1 MAWLWLAPRTSI
13 GCLGYRQLIR
23 SIRHITQ
30 QTLRDRIEMTSLSQH
45 CDRIL
50 DPGTPPLSY
59 EVVGDTG
66 TGKTVLLEK
75 LAERCRDDGLLV
87 LSIETPRFNHAKDPD
102 LAAIDACLAL
112 ISEFRT
118 SIDDFQRQH
127 PESEASVTAAKD
139 ALGRARNPAFWHHLV
154 SNSTAK
160 INVTHAEESVI
171 IGGVNIYNGQMIE
184 LSLLLSILQ
193 QQTEEAL
200 RGLADEYTLAVLVD
214 DVDRLDGTSV
224 QEWLRTLLRKIR
236 TRHTVTARRSAGG
249 FGNRGRTAADR
260 TIRLQNMTPEEVGA
274 YLEEQGLVFAEEDAH
289 GLFELTDGHGFAVAA
304 WCDIALNGGA
314 ARLTD
319 LLELVRGGQYDED
332 FTKLI
337 ESIQGAV
344 DQIAADVLGYQV
356 PLFGLL
362 TIAER
367 VTPGLITMLEGD
379 GRRPSQ
385 DEADKIYQ
393 LLVPRGFLTVV
404 DRRVEEG
411 ASLPRAISEVARPRL
426 LRDDPVEFQALHS
439 WAELYERQRVDL
451 DRELKPRELEQEP
464 FAAWTRFEQITW
476 IQGVERWMGHT
487 QWLNSSQ
494 FQEMRPALVKM
505 YLDAFW
511 WWDDYLRSKATSDLG
526 TSLKQVSV
534 RQRDDPWM
542 SALEKFSDHW
552 VSSWDEAELRSDAS
566 PWYSVLDSITALLNM
581 FGLEYN
587 RVPSDMTLRRI
598 YILLCNFYG
607 KALWYSG
614 DATREDAEK
623 ADCWL
628 AAAFRACQK
637 QPGEEDRSNPN
648 GWIGS
653 WALLRRAEIWATL
666 DPEQAIGYLTGLDQ
680 TAIDDEDDDL
690 RVGVAM
696 AIGDLWWQRGD
707 YARALDTYAR
717 GILFSYAYNGKQEK
731 RRKAPNLYTKSLYAS
746 TIRRAEEKIA
756 QTVRDEDSK
765 AIAEID
771 TALAAVRDLFGEYWN
786 RLERPDRRATRP
798 PEPSRFELPVPP
810 PWPGDILKI
819 DSQYYSDIE
828 AVVQHRASVIE
839 EPIDPPSS
847 DSADGTDE
855 EESH

>member
-1 MAWLWLAPRTSI
+1 
-13 GCLGYRQLIR
+13 
-23 SIRHITQ
+23 
-30 QTLRDRIEMTSLSQH
+30 MTSLSQY

-50 DPGTPPLSY
+50 DPGTSPLHY

-66 TGKTVLLEK
+66 TGKTALLGK
-75 LAERCRDDGLLV
+75 VAERCRDEGMLV
-87 LSIETPRFNHAKDPD
+87 LSVETPRFNRAKDPD

-127 PESEASVTAAKD
+127 PAAEASVTAAKN

-160 INVTHAEESVI
+160 INVTHAEASVV
-171 IGGVNIYNGQMIE
+171 IGGVNVFNGQTLE
-184 LSLLLSILQ
+184 LSMLLNIIQ
-193 QQTEEAL
+193 EQTEEAL
-200 RGLADEYTLAVLVD
+200 RGLADEYTLAILVD

-224 QEWLRTLLRKIR
+224 QEWLRTLLRKMR
-236 TRHTVTARRSAGG
+236 TRHTVTARRSSGG
-249 FGNRGRTAADR
+249 FGSRSRTNADR
-260 TIRLQNMTPEEVGA
+260 TIRLKNMSLEEVGA
-274 YLEEQGLVFAEEDAH
+274 YLEEQGLVFAEEDTN
-289 GLFELTDGHGFAVAA
+289 GLFELTGGHGFAVAA
-304 WCDIALNGGA
+304 WCDLAINGGA

-319 LLELVRGGQYDED
+319 LRELVRGGQYDED
-332 FTKLI
+332 FSRLI
-337 ESIQGAV
+337 ESVQYAV
-344 DQIAADVLGYQV
+344 DQIAADVLGYEV

-367 VTPGLITMLEGD
+367 AIPGLITMLEGAD

-393 LLVPRGFLTVV
+393 LLAPRGFLTVV

-411 ASLPRAISEVARPRL
+411 VTLPRAISEVARPRL
-426 LRDDPVEFQALHS
+426 LRDDPVRFQALHS
-439 WAELYERQRVDL
+439 WAELYERQQVDL

-487 QWLNSSQ
+487 QWLDS
-494 FQEMRPALVKM
+494 LVKM

-542 SALEKFSDHW
+542 NALEKFSDHW
-552 VSSWDEAELRSDAS
+552 VSSWDEAELRSDVS
-566 PWYSVLDSITALLNM
+566 PWYSVLDSINALLNM
-581 FGLEYN
+581 FGLEYDH
-587 RVPSDMTLRRI
+587 VPSDMTLRRI

-614 DATREDAEK
+614 SATREDAVK
-623 ADCWL
+623 ADRWL
-628 AAAFRACQK
+628 ASAFRACQK
-637 QPGEEDRSNPN
+637 QPGEEERPNPN

-666 DPEQAIGYLTGLDQ
+666 DPERAIGYLTGLDR
-680 TAIDDEDDDL
+680 TAIADEDDDL

-696 AIGDLWWQRGD
+696 LIGDLWWQRGD
-707 YARALDTYAR
+707 YARALDVYAR
-717 GILFSYAYNGKQEK
+717 AVLFSYAYNGKQEK
-731 RRKAPNLYTKSLYAS
+731 RRQAPNLYTKSLYAS
-746 TIRRAEEKIA
+746 TIRRAEERIA
-756 QTVRDEDSK
+756 ETVQDGDPA

-771 TALAAVRDLFGEYWN
+771 AGLAGIRDLFGEYWT
-786 RLERPDRRATRP
+786 RLNRPDRQATKP
-798 PEPSRFELPVPP
+798 PEPSRFQLPVPP

-828 AVVQHRASVIE
+828 AVVLDRASIIE
-839 EPIDPPSS
+839 EPVDPPPG
-847 DSADGTDE
+847 AGTVGTDE